1 MKVAL
6 QKLIRE
12 DNFLSLVGNLTIS
25 FFGIAG
31 FALLTRTFQVDL
43 FGQWV
48 LYVATG
54 TFIEMFRFGI
64 TNTAI
69 IRYLSGG
76 TTENRMKFIGSNGL
90 IGLIATVLI
99 SLIGR
104 SLPQT
109 WHLNLTS
116 SPDFP
121 LSAFSFAFVAMQAP

>member
-6 QKLIRE
+6 KKLIRE
-12 DNFLSLVGNLTIS
+12 DNFLSLTGNLTIS

-64 TNTAI
+64 TNTGH
-69 IRYLSGG
+69 SK
-76 TTENRMKFIGSNGL
+76 TFIKS
-90 IGLIATVLI
+90 
-99 SLIGR
+99 
-104 SLPQT
+104 
-109 WHLNLTS
+109 
-116 SPDFP
+116 D
-121 LSAFSFAFVAMQAP
+121 